1 MSRTKY
7 HGIYPIL
14 YAFFNADGTLDRAAM
29 GTQVEGCIRAGA
41 HGIAILG
48 LATEV
53 NKLNLPERIQLMEW
67 AAEDIGGRVPY
78 AVTVAEP
85 SVPGQIDFV
94 KRAATAGADWVIL
107 QPPPVLGV
115 AEIDYARFFG
125 AVADASPVPVA
136 IQNAPGLIA
145 TSLSNATLAAI
156 NRNHPN
162 LCMLK
167 AEGPAT
173 YVQSLIAETE
183 GRFDVFNGYN
193 GLQLPNSLRAGCAGL
208 IPSPDTVD
216 VQAQIYNLMRS
227 GKPEDEAEA
236 ERLHREILPLLLFLM
251 TTVEN
256 LCAYGKRLA
265 AQRFGIREVHP
276 RAPSLAPTEFGLQ
289 CLTRLSAQLPP
300 LPA

>member
-1 MSRTKY
+1 MPRTPF

-14 YAFFNADGTLDRAAM
+14 YAFFNRDGTLDREAM
-29 GTQVEGCIRAGA
+29 RVEVEGCIRGGA
-41 HGIAILG
+41 HGIAALG

-53 NKLNLPERIQLMEW
+53 NKMDVGERRQLMDW
-67 AAEDIGGRVPY
+67 AGEDIAGRVPY
-78 AVTVAEP
+78 AVTIAEP
-85 SVPGQIDFV
+85 SVAGQIEFA
-94 KRAATAGADWVIL
+94 KAAVAAGAKWVIL

-115 AEIDYARFFG
+115 AESEYVRFFG
-125 AVADASPVPVA
+125 AVADRCEVPVA

-145 TSLSNATLAAI
+145 TSLSNAALKLLNAQ
-156 NRNHPN
+156 HPN

-173 YVQSLIAETE
+173 YVEALIRETE

-216 VQAQIYNLMRS
+216 AHVKIFELMKTGRAQ
-227 GKPEDEAEA
+227 DEQEA
-236 ERLHREILPLLLFLM
+236 ERVHRELLPLLVFLM
-251 TTVEN
+251 QTVEH

-265 AQRFGIREVHP
+265 ARRLGLGEGHA
-276 RAPSLAPTEFGLQ
+276 RAPAIAPTEFGLA
-289 CLTRLSAQLPP
+289 CMERYAAHLGP
-300 LPA
+300 L